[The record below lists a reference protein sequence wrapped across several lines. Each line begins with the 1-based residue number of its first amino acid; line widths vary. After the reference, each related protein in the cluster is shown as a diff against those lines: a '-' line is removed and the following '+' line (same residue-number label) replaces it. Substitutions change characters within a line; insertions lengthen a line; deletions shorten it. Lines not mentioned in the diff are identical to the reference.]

1 MTSESIAR
9 VQASYEHL
17 SRDLRALSTRFY
29 HEMFTAAPQLR
40 PLFPADLTSLQGH
53 FESALSLVVRN
64 LHEMEALQQALRD
77 LGAQHVHWG
86 ARPGDYL
93 VARDA
98 LVAALRAGYPRWDAT
113 LEGDWRRAITDIV
126 IPMLQGAAVETAL
139 AAEKLAMEARVSE
152 L

>member
-29 HEMFTAAPQLR
+29 HEMFTAAPALR

-64 LHEMEALQQALRD
+64 LHEMEALRQALRD

-98 LVAALRAGYPRWDAT
+98 LIAALHAGYPQWDAV
-113 LEGDWRRAITDIV
+113 LEADWRRAITDIV

-139 AAEKLAMEARVSE
+139 AAEKLALEF
-152 L
+152 

>member
-9 VQASYEHL
+9 VQVSYGHL
-17 SRDLRALSTRFY
+17 ARDLRALSTRFY
-29 HEMFTAAPQLR
+29 HEMFTAAPALR

-86 ARPGDYL
+86 ARPSDYL

-98 LVAALRAGYPRWDAT
+98 LVAALRAGYPQWDAT
-113 LEGDWRRAITDIV
+113 LEADWRQAITDIV

-139 AAEKLAMEARVSE
+139 AAEKLALES
-152 L
+152 

>member
-1 MTSESIAR
+1 MTLESIAR
-9 VQASYEHL
+9 VQASYAHV
-17 SRDLRALSTRFY
+17 SRDLRAVSTRFY
-29 HEMFTAAPQLR
+29 QEMFGAAPALR

-64 LHEMEALQQALRD
+64 LHDMSALEQPLRD

-93 VARDA
+93 VAREA
-98 LVAALRAGYPRWDAT
+98 LVAAVRSVSPQWDAS

-126 IPMLQGAAVETAL
+126 VPMLQGAAVETAL
-139 AAEKLAMEARVSE
+139 AAEKLAIENGVSRP
-152 L
+152 

>member
-1 MTSESIAR
+1 MTPESIAR
-9 VQASYEHL
+9 VQASYEL
-17 SRDLRALSTRFY
+17 LTGDLRAVSTRFY
-29 HEMFTAAPQLR
+29 QEMFGAAPGLR

-64 LHEMEALQQALRD
+64 LHEMTALQQPLRD

-98 LVAALRAGYPRWDAT
+98 LVAALRAGSPRWDAT
-113 LEGDWRRAITDIV
+113 LEADWRRAITDIV

-139 AAEKLAMEARVSE
+139 AAERLAMENA
-152 L
+152 

>member
-1 MTSESIAR
+1 MTPESIAR
-9 VQASYEHL
+9 VQASYQHL
-17 SRDLRALSTRFY
+17 ARDLRAVSTRFY
-29 HEMFTAAPQLR
+29 QEMFGAAPALR

-64 LHEMEALQQALRD
+64 LHEMTALQQALRD

-98 LVAALRAGYPRWDAT
+98 LVAALKANSPAWDAT

-139 AAEKLAMEARVSE
+139 AAERLALENV
-152 L
+152 